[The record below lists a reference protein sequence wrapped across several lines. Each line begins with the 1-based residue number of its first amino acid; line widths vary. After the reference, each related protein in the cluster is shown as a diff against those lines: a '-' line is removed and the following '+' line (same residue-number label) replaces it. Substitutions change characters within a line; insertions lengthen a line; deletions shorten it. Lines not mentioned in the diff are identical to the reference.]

1 MRKIVIALIIVLG
14 ILPGVLLAEIGADF
28 CFSSF
33 DEIGRSSIGIN
44 GMAFPMSLT
53 KGKLSLGFDFGIE
66 LIERH
71 LDNITNSILDT
82 VLRYSP
88 FYPDSVI
95 DIDYV
100 FWFDKEYLDYM
111 FIPFSILLRYDLRD
125 PEKLSSIRPAIF
137 LGIGGVLNIV
147 QESGRQIQHWYEV
160 SPSSPNTPWNWQYA
174 IDYGGQSIATFDF
187 FVKPKIAVY
196 YQRFYASYEYHFNT
210 RYMKSSFSV
219 GYVFRL

>member
-14 ILPGVLLAEIGADF
+14 LLPGVLLAEIGADF
-28 CFSSF
+28 CFSRF

-71 LDNITNSILDT
+71 LDHIT
-82 VLRYSP
+82 P
-88 FYPDSVI
+88 SVI
-95 DIDYV
+95 DTVTWDPAIYTDTLDYV
-100 FWFDKEYLDYM
+100 AWFDKEYLDYM
-111 FIPFSILLRYDLRD
+111 FIPFSILLRYNFRD

-147 QESGRQIQHWYEV
+147 QESGRQIQDWFYSG
-160 SPSSPNTPWNWQYA
+160 SPTSSLPDIRRA
-174 IDYGGQSIATFDF
+174 VDYGGQSIATFDF
-187 FVKPKIAVY
+187 FIKPKIALY

-219 GYVFRL
+219 GYIFRL